1 MNHGKL
7 YIVST
12 PIGNLEDITLR
23 AIRILKEVSIIAAED
38 TRHTQKLLNHFQ
50 INTHQT
56 SYHDHNKEE
65 KAEILISKIKEGRDV
80 ALVCDAGTPGISD
93 PGYYLIKRAIE
104 KNILIVPIPGAS
116 AVISGLSVSGL
127 PTDRFVFEGFLPKG
141 KEGLKHLKGL
151 EKEERTIIFYES
163 PHRFIKTLK
172 AIYDIL
178 GNRRIAVG
186 RELTK
191 LHEEIARGNASDV
204 VAAFEGKK
212 IKGEITIIIEGAT
225 PLHPPLPPLSPLL
238 GKEGMGEVKGGEVLD
253 TKRIIEEIMIK
264 ENISR
269 SEAARIAAKRL
280 GISKKEAYKES
291 LKIGGSVE

>member
-1 MNHGKL
+1 MKQGRL

-12 PIGNLEDITLR
+12 PIGNLEDMTLR
-23 AIRILKEVSIIAAED
+23 AIRILKDVAIIAAED
-38 TRHTQKLLNHFQ
+38 TRHTQKLLNHYQ
-50 INTHQT
+50 IQTHQT

-65 KAEILISKIKEGRDV
+65 KAEILISKIKDGKDV

-93 PGYYLIKRAIE
+93 PGYYLIKRSIE
-104 KNILIVPIPGAS
+104 ESIQIVPIPGVS
-116 AVISGLSVSGL
+116 AVIAGLSASGL

-141 KEGLKHLKGL
+141 KAGHKYLKGL
-151 EKEERTIIFYES
+151 EKEERTIILYES

-178 GNRRIAVG
+178 GNRRIVVG

-191 LHEEIARGNASDV
+191 LHEEIARGKAQEIIS
-204 VAAFEGKK
+204 AFENKK

-225 PLHPPLPPLSPLL
+225 PLSPLL
-238 GKEGMGEVKGGEVLD
+238 GKEGMGEVKSGVVQDIKGL
-253 TKRIIEEIMIK
+253 IEEIMAK
-264 ENISR
+264 ENVSK

-291 LKIGGSVE
+291 LKIGGLGE

>member
-1 MNHGKL
+1 MSHGKL

-38 TRHTQKLLNHFQ
+38 TRHTQKLLNHYQ
-50 INTHQT
+50 IATHQT

-65 KAEILISKIKEGRDV
+65 KAEILISKIKNGKDA

-93 PGYYLIKRAIE
+93 PGYYLIKRSIEEAIQ
-104 KNILIVPIPGAS
+104 IVPIPGVS
-116 AVISGLSVSGL
+116 AVIAGLSVSGL

-141 KEGLKHLKGL
+141 KARQKYLKTL
-151 EKEERTIIFYES
+151 EKEERTIILYES
-163 PHRFIKTLK
+163 PHRLLKTLRD
-172 AIYDIL
+172 IHDIL
-178 GNRRIAVG
+178 GNRRIVVG

-191 LHEEIARGNASDV
+191 LHEEIARGTAQEIIS
-204 VAAFEGKK
+204 AFENKK
-212 IKGEITIIIEGAT
+212 IKGEITIIIEGVDSGA
-225 PLHPPLPPLSPLL
+225 HPPAPTEIAHDIQ
-238 GKEGMGEVKGGEVLD
+238 K
-253 TKRIIEEIMIK
+253 TIEEIIIK
-264 ENISR
+264 ENVSK

-291 LKIGGSVE
+291 LKIGD

>member
-1 MNHGKL
+1 MEQGKL

-38 TRHTQKLLNHFQ
+38 TRHTQKLLNHYQ
-50 INTHQT
+50 IATHQT

-65 KAEILISKIKEGRDV
+65 KAEILISKIKEGRGA

-104 KNILIVPIPGAS
+104 EAIQIVPIPGAS
-116 AVISGLSVSGL
+116 AVIAGLSVSGL

-141 KEGLKHLKGL
+141 KARHKYLKTL
-151 EKEERTIIFYES
+151 EKEERTIILYES
-163 PHRFIKTLK
+163 PHRFIKTLR
-172 AIYDIL
+172 DIQDAL
-178 GNRRIAVG
+178 GNRRIVVG

-191 LHEEIARGNASDV
+191 LHEEIARGKAADLINAFD
-204 VAAFEGKK
+204 GKK
-212 IKGEITIIIEGAT
+212 IRGEITIIIEGAK
-225 PLHPPLPPLSPLL
+225 
-238 GKEGMGEVKGGEVLD
+238 KEAEEVHDIKKTIGE
-253 TKRIIEEIMIK
+253 IIRT
-264 ENISR
+264 ENVSR

-280 GISKKEAYKES
+280 GISKKEAYKER
-291 LKIGGSVE
+291 LKIRGLGE

>member
-1 MNHGKL
+1 MEQGRL

-23 AIRILKEVSIIAAED
+23 AIRILKEAAIIAAED
-38 TRHTQKLLNHFQ
+38 TRHTQKLLNHYQ
-50 INTHQT
+50 IATHQT

-65 KAEILISKIKEGRDV
+65 KAEILISKIKDGKDV

-104 KNILIVPIPGAS
+104 EAIQIVPVPGVS
-116 AVISGLSVSGL
+116 AVIAGLSVSGL

-141 KEGLKHLKGL
+141 KARHKYLKTL
-151 EKEERTIIFYES
+151 EKEERTIILYES
-163 PHRFIKTLK
+163 PHRLLKTLR
-172 AIYDIL
+172 DIHDVL
-178 GNRRIAVG
+178 GNRRIVVG

-191 LHEEIARGNASDV
+191 LHEEIARGK
-204 VAAFEGKK
+204 AADLINSFESKK
-212 IKGEITIIIEGAT
+212 IKGEITIIIEGAQKGDR
-225 PLHPPLPPLSPLL
+225 PPAPTEIPHDIQ
-238 GKEGMGEVKGGEVLD
+238 K
-253 TKRIIEEIMIK
+253 TIEEIITK
-264 ENISR
+264 ENVSK

-291 LKIGGSVE
+291 LKIGGLGE

>member
-1 MNHGKL
+1 MEQGRL

-23 AIRILKEVSIIAAED
+23 AIRILKEAAIIAAED
-38 TRHTQKLLNHFQ
+38 TRHTQKLLNHYQ
-50 INTHQT
+50 IATHQT

-65 KAEILISKIKEGRDV
+65 KAEILISKIKDGKDV

-93 PGYYLIKRAIE
+93 PGYYLIKRSIE
-104 KNILIVPIPGAS
+104 ESIQIVPIPGVS
-116 AVISGLSVSGL
+116 AVIAGLSVSGL

-141 KEGLKHLKGL
+141 KAGHKYLKGL
-151 EKEERTIIFYES
+151 EKEERTIILYES

-178 GNRRIAVG
+178 GNRRIVVG

-191 LHEEIARGNASDV
+191 LHEEIARGKAQEIIS
-204 VAAFEGKK
+204 AFENKK
-212 IKGEITIIIEGAT
+212 IKGEITIIIDGVDSGA
-225 PLHPPLPPLSPLL
+225 HPPAPTEIAHDIQ
-238 GKEGMGEVKGGEVLD
+238 K
-253 TKRIIEEIMIK
+253 TIEEIIKK
-264 ENISR
+264 ENVSK
-269 SEAARIAAKRL
+269 SAAARIAAKRL

-291 LKIGGSVE
+291 LKIEGSVE

>member
-1 MNHGKL
+1 MEQGRL

-23 AIRILKEVSIIAAED
+23 AIRILKEIAIIAAED
-38 TRHTQKLLNHFQ
+38 TRHTQKLLNHYQ
-50 INTHQT
+50 IATHQT

-65 KAEILISKIKEGRDV
+65 KAEILISKIKDGKDV

-93 PGYYLIKRAIE
+93 PGYYLIKRSIE
-104 KNILIVPIPGAS
+104 ESIQIVPIPGVS
-116 AVISGLSVSGL
+116 AVIAGLSVSGL

-141 KEGLKHLKGL
+141 KAGHKYLKGL
-151 EKEERTIIFYES
+151 EKEERTIILYES

-178 GNRRIAVG
+178 GNRRIVVG

-191 LHEEIARGNASDV
+191 LHEEIARGKAQEIIS
-204 VAAFEGKK
+204 AFENKK
-212 IKGEITIIIEGAT
+212 IKGEITIIIDGVDSGT
-225 PLHPPLPPLSPLL
+225 HPPAPTEIAHDIQ
-238 GKEGMGEVKGGEVLD
+238 K
-253 TKRIIEEIMIK
+253 TIEEIIKK
-264 ENISR
+264 ENVSK
-269 SEAARIAAKRL
+269 SAAARIAAKRL

-291 LKIGGSVE
+291 LKIEGSVE

>member
-1 MNHGKL
+1 MEQGRL

-23 AIRILKEVSIIAAED
+23 AIRILKEIAIIAAED
-38 TRHTQKLLNHFQ
+38 TRHTQKLLNHYQ
-50 INTHQT
+50 IATHQT

-65 KAEILISKIKEGRDV
+65 KAEILISKIKDGKDV

-93 PGYYLIKRAIE
+93 PGYYLIKRSIE
-104 KNILIVPIPGAS
+104 ESIQIVPIPGVS
-116 AVISGLSVSGL
+116 AVIAGLSVSGL

-141 KEGLKHLKGL
+141 KAGHKYLKGL
-151 EKEERTIIFYES
+151 EKEERTIILYES

-178 GNRRIAVG
+178 GNRRIVVG

-191 LHEEIARGNASDV
+191 LHEEIARGKAQEIIS
-204 VAAFEGKK
+204 AFENKK
-212 IKGEITIIIEGAT
+212 IKGEITIIIDGVDSGA
-225 PLHPPLPPLSPLL
+225 HPPAPTEIAHDIQ
-238 GKEGMGEVKGGEVLD
+238 K
-253 TKRIIEEIMIK
+253 TIEEIIKK
-264 ENISR
+264 ENVSK
-269 SEAARIAAKRL
+269 SAAARIAAKRL

-291 LKIGGSVE
+291 LKIEGSVE

>member
-1 MNHGKL
+1 MEQGRL

-23 AIRILKEVSIIAAED
+23 AIRVLKEAAIIAAED
-38 TRHTQKLLNHFQ
+38 TRHTQKLLNHYH
-50 INTHQT
+50 IATHQT

-65 KAEILISKIKEGRDV
+65 KTEILISKIKDGKDV

-104 KNILIVPIPGAS
+104 EAIQIVPVPGVS
-116 AVISGLSVSGL
+116 AVIAGLSVSGL

-141 KEGLKHLKGL
+141 KARHKYLKTL
-151 EKEERTIIFYES
+151 EKEERTIILYES
-163 PHRFIKTLK
+163 PHRLLKTLR
-172 AIYDIL
+172 DIHDVL
-178 GNRRIAVG
+178 GNRRIVVG

-191 LHEEIARGNASDV
+191 LHEEIARGKVQEVISV
-204 VAAFEGKK
+204 FESKK
-212 IKGEITIIIEGAT
+212 IKGEITIIIEGAQRGDQPAAPAEIAYDIQKT
-225 PLHPPLPPLSPLL
+225 
-238 GKEGMGEVKGGEVLD
+238 
-253 TKRIIEEIMIK
+253 IEEIMIK
-264 ENISR
+264 ENASK

-291 LKIGGSVE
+291 LKIGGLGE

>member
-1 MNHGKL
+1 MSHGKL

-38 TRHTQKLLNHFQ
+38 TRHTQKLLNHYQ
-50 INTHQT
+50 IATHQT

-65 KAEILISKIKEGRDV
+65 KAEILISKIKNGKDA

-93 PGYYLIKRAIE
+93 PGYYLIKRSIEEAIQ
-104 KNILIVPIPGAS
+104 IVPIPGVS
-116 AVISGLSVSGL
+116 AVIAGLSVSGL

-141 KEGLKHLKGL
+141 KARQKYLKTL
-151 EKEERTIIFYES
+151 EKEERTIILYES
-163 PHRFIKTLK
+163 PHRLLKTLRD
-172 AIYDIL
+172 IHDIL
-178 GNRRIAVG
+178 GNRRIVVG

-191 LHEEIARGNASDV
+191 LHEEIARGTAQEIIS
-204 VAAFEGKK
+204 AFENKK

-225 PLHPPLPPLSPLL
+225 PLSPLL
-238 GKEGMGEVKGGEVLD
+238 GKEGMGEINGGEVQDIKGL
-253 TKRIIEEIMIK
+253 IEEIMAK
-264 ENISR
+264 ENVSK

-291 LKIGGSVE
+291 LKIGD